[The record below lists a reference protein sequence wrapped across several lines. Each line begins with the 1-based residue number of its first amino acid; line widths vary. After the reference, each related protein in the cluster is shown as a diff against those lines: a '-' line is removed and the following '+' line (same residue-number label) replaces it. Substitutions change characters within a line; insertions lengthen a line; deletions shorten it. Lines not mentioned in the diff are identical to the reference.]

1 MTQELEKKLADI
13 LADKLVLV
21 VEDTSSSRMLVAGLV
36 RGLGA
41 HRVVAAVDG
50 ADALTKTVSRDLVP
64 DLVLCDWVMPNMD
77 GLELLTRLKG
87 GHPAVK
93 FIMMTVKT
101 EAEAV
106 ILARKHGVD
115 GYVAKPF
122 TRDSLCRLARRWY
135 SRLRPIGRLRWTGAT
150 AQPADLDADSAIHR
164 RWAADI
170 RQRAGELSAALT
182 GADRDSARRA
192 VHSLKGAALNLGH
205 ARLGLLCVDLDR
217 LALAGDL
224 AGIAALRRE
233 LVAACDGSLAALGH
247 AGLAFAK
254 DSSIVRR

>member
-1 MTQELEKKLADI
+1 MTQELEKSLAAV

-41 HRVVAAVDG
+41 QRVVAAIDG
-50 ADALTKTVSRDLVP
+50 ADALAKTTGRDLVP

-77 GLELLTRLKG
+77 GLELLTRLKSE
-87 GHPAVK
+87 HPAVK

-122 TRDSLCRLARRWY
+122 TRDSLMAALAR
-135 SRLRPIGRLRWTGAT
+135 
-150 AQPADLDADSAIHR
+150 
-164 RWAADI
+164 
-170 RQRAGELSAALT
+170 
-182 GADRDSARRA
+182 
-192 VHSLKGAALNLGH
+192 V
-205 ARLGLLCVDLDR
+205 LGL
-217 LALAGDL
+217 AG
-224 AGIAALRRE
+224 
-233 LVAACDGSLAALGH
+233 
-247 AGLAFAK
+247 
-254 DSSIVRR
+254 